1 MACIKLNKAIVFGCT
16 GGSVGLAGLY
26 LVNKA
31 DLASFVVGSDVV
43 LNSITLVSG
52 AKAIPVDC
60 YKNGAK
66 MADALRTLDGAAGME
81 QTVTLTVYDKT
92 SDGMAIQE
100 ALLSGNFVAFA
111 KLKDGGSIKVAGL
124 YAGLETASMDGDS
137 SAAGGFVTVTLKTP
151 DNSRGD
157 RNIVALPAVWTYLEA
172 NKLT

>member
-52 AKAIPVDC
+52 AKAIPVGC

-157 RNIVALPAVWTYLEA
+157 RNMVALPAVWTYLEA

>member
-1 MACIKLNKAIVFGCT
+1 MACIKLNKAITFGCA

-31 DLASFVVGSDVV
+31 DLASFAADNDVTV
-43 LNSITLVSG
+43 KSITLVSG
-52 AKAIPVDC
+52 GKAVPVDC

-66 MADALRTLDGAAGME
+66 ITDALRSLDGAAGME
-81 QTVTLTVYDKT
+81 QTVTITVYDKT
-92 SDGMAIQE
+92 PDGMAILE
-100 ALLSGNFVAFA
+100 SLLSGSFVAFA
-111 KLKDGGSIKVAGL
+111 KLKDGGNIKVAGL
-124 YAGLETASMDGDS
+124 YAGLEAASMDGDT

-157 RNIVALPAVWTYLEA
+157 RNMIALPDVWTYLET

>member
-1 MACIKLNKAIVFGCT
+1 MACMKLNKAIVFGCA

-26 LVNKA
+26 LVNKSE
-31 DLASFVVGSDVV
+31 LSSFVMGGDGVT
-43 LNSITLVSG
+43 LNSIVLVSG

-66 MADALRTLDGAAGME
+66 VVDALRTLDGAAGME
-81 QTVTLTVYDKT
+81 QTVTITVYDKT
-92 SDGMAIQE
+92 SDGAAI
-100 ALLSGNFVAFA
+100 N
-111 KLKDGGSIKVAGL
+111 DGGNIKVAGL
-124 YAGLETASMDGDS
+124 NTGLEVASMDGDT
-137 SAAGGFVTVTLKTP
+137 SAAGGFDTVTLKTP